1 MIYFQTTTL
10 TEYKHTDAKR
20 FTLTGY
26 PGNIYKA
33 VDTADY
39 GGGVEHCTEWV
50 EKYGYTIKTKAQA
63 QELGAVGKVGDVK
76 QQQAQLAL
84 DEAYKHHFFIVESK
98 KKLLV

>member
-1 MIYFQTTTL
+1 MIYFQGTNI

-26 PGNIYKA
+26 PNDIYKA

-50 EKYGYTIKTKAQA
+50 EKYGYTIKTKAEAQA
-63 QELGAVGKVGDVK
+63 LVDSGIVTLNNFLADDTLDGRPAIVQEDITL
-76 QQQAQLAL
+76 
-84 DEAYKHHFFIVESK
+84 E
-98 KKLLV
+98 

>member
-63 QELGAVGKVGDVK
+63 QELVNAGIITINNLLAGDELEGRPAIEQGAIT
-76 QQQAQLAL
+76 L
-84 DEAYKHHFFIVESK
+84 E
-98 KKLLV
+98 

>member
-1 MIYFQTTTL
+1 MIYFQATNM
-10 TEYKHTDAKR
+10 TEYKTSDAKR

-63 QELGAVGKVGDVK
+63 QELVNAGIITINNL
-76 QQQAQLAL
+76 LAN
-84 DEAYKHHFFIVESK
+84 DELEDRPAIVQEDIT
-98 KKLLV
+98 LE

>member
-10 TEYKHTDAKR
+10 TEYKHTDVKR

-63 QELGAVGKVGDVK
+63 QELVNAGITTINNLLAGDELEGRPAIE
-76 QQQAQLAL
+76 QGGITL
-84 DEAYKHHFFIVESK
+84 E
-98 KKLLV
+98 